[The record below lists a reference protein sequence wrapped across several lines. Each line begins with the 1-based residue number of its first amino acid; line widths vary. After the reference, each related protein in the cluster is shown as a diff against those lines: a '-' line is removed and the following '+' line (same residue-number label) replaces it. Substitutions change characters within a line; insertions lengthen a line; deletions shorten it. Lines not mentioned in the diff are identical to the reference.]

1 MKEVRSDEHL
11 STREQERRE
20 RGTSKAERRPP
31 TNGFSA
37 ALTGGADCF
46 QDGREFNGDGRWM
59 DGWSGRMTGARGS
72 REEVCNSAPACRMLI
87 FSFFCLTR
95 IDPMMKREALAG
107 DADSRSVGM
116 LQLTTGHEENRD
128 RQRQ

>member
-1 MKEVRSDEHL
+1 MNTYPLENRNGGNAG
-11 STREQERRE
+11 RR
-20 RGTSKAERRPP
+20 GRRP
-31 TNGFSA
+31 TNGFS

-46 QDGREFNGDGRWM
+46 QDGRDGVQWRWSV
-59 DGWSGRMTGARGS
+59 DGWMVGENDRRAWIEGG

-95 IDPMMKREALAG
+95 IDPMMKREAL
-107 DADSRSVGM
+107 SRGRCGFKVGM